1 MEAVRQLVDE
11 AVRLVAARGT
21 GRLAVHYVHERYDDG
36 ACEPELVAADDPD
49 VLPVSTFVIV
59 ESEFRR

>member
-1 MEAVRQLVDE
+1 MEAVRQPVDE

-21 GRLAVHYVHERYDDG
+21 GRLAVYYVHERHDDR

-49 VLPVSTFVIV
+49 VFPVSTFVIV
-59 ESEFRR
+59 ERV

>member
-11 AVRLVAARGT
+11 AVRLVTARGA
-21 GRLAVHYVHERYDDG
+21 GRIVVHYVHERYDDG

-49 VLPVSTFVIV
+49 VFPVSTSLTAGG
-59 ESEFRR
+59 ESRR